1 VATIC
6 ADRTTLPP
14 GIIYTSAN
22 STLQQSWVDNIKAA
36 KHQAFLPSSGS
47 GWTNNKLALVWLEQI
62 FDCHTKKKA
71 CYEKDWR
78 LILDGHSSHV
88 TSSFFE
94 YCLRYRILLLVYP
107 PHSTHTLQP
116 LDVVMFKPLVSAY
129 TKSLI
134 NYTQQNLGLVTI
146 KMGDFFTL
154 FWDA

>member
-1 VATIC
+1 VA
-6 ADRTTLPP
+6 D
-14 GIIYTSAN
+14 
-22 STLQQSWVDNIKAA
+22 VKVA
-36 KHQAFLPSSGS
+36 KHQAFFTSSAS
-47 GWTNNKLALVWLEQI
+47 GWTNNELGLAWLEQI
-62 FDCHTKKKA
+62 FNCHTKKKA
-71 CYEKDWR
+71 PYGKDWHL

-94 YCLRYRILLLVYP
+94 YCLSYRILVLVYS

-116 LDVVMFKPLVSAY
+116 LDVVMLKPLVSAY

-134 NYTQQNLGLVTI
+134 NYTQQSLGLVPI